1 MLIKTSTNLLSD
13 STDKQVCPCHPV
25 LQEGIKKL
33 LIGLYTAASEL
44 DAMSKN
50 QDIIARNL
58 ANANTDGYKRCVC
71 TFKTILL
78 SAEAGVQD
86 STTPTVMGTTISTVA
101 ADLTPGK
108 LAFTGSDFD
117 LAIKGEGFFTIQ
129 TDNGLMYTRRGRFIL
144 SPKQEIITPEG
155 GQLLSNAGVLQ
166 LPPGGKKVH
175 VDGTGIVSV
184 DGANIGTLK
193 ITHFP
198 DPNSLTQNGGCTFKS
213 TAIGNIGEDAK
224 DFEIAQ
230 GYIEKSNVDVVG
242 EMIAMIANM
251 RSYEMGYKA
260 ATSMS
265 NTLDGLIKLAAQAG

>member
-1 MLIKTSTNLLSD
+1 ML
-13 STDKQVCPCHPV
+13 V
-25 LQEGIKKL
+25 
-33 LIGLYTAASEL
+33 GLYTAASEL

-58 ANANTDGYKRCVC
+58 ANANTDGYKKSVA
-71 TFKTILL
+71 TFKTLLL
-78 SAEAGVQD
+78 SADAG
-86 STTPTVMGTTISTVA
+86 TTTTINGTTISTVA
-101 ADLTPGK
+101 VDLTPGK
-108 LAFTGSDFD
+108 LEFTESDLD

-155 GQLLSNAGVLQ
+155 GRLLGDAGVLQ
-166 LPPGGKKVH
+166 LPPGGKKIH
-175 VDGTGIVSV
+175 VDGTGLVNV
-184 DGANIGTLK
+184 DGASIGTLK
-193 ITHFP
+193 ITYFP
-198 DPNSLTQNGGCTFKS
+198 DPNSLTQNGGCTFKA
-213 TAIGNIGEDAK
+213 TGIGNVGENAK

-242 EMIAMIANM
+242 EMVAMIVNM

-260 ATSMS
+260 TASMS